1 MKKTFII
8 SLLLGFLISCGN
20 SKSIS
25 NIEKYLIDIDNRTD
39 LNEIVSESSN
49 ENLRS
54 DLISQ
59 IKIQILKNSNDE
71 VVKVTADI
79 IQKNRIPV
87 KYKFYFKNEVL
98 IFARMAEFNESRK
111 DTTMDSDYYFNVSE
125 LIKQVDRKKNEMEA
139 ETVMNVSEF
148 YLVFGKESAE

>member
-1 MKKTFII
+1 M
-8 SLLLGFLISCGN
+8 
-20 SKSIS
+20 
-25 NIEKYLIDIDNRTD
+25 
-39 LNEIVSESSN
+39 
-49 ENLRS
+49 
-54 DLISQ
+54 
-59 IKIQILKNSNDE
+59 KNSNDE